1 MLSSLWPFCASA
13 ASLQQ
18 SSPSGC
24 NPLGQSITCLCW
36 GHPFPA
42 AIRSEDPR
50 QVGQSY
56 GSCDRK
62 DLERLHRHLPS
73 GEQIR
78 QTRRRCLSS
87 RQPRPR
93 AIARRLR
100 NCAAARR
107 DWRSSLWR
115 TGAPAVSAGNYQL
128 STRRSPQKSWRCDG
142 GGTPRTAGAAALTRC
157 RLVKSR
163 WEGDARLRT
172 MNPCLALPS

>member
-62 DLERLHRHLPS
+62 DLERLHRQLPS

-87 RQPRPR
+87 RQPRG
-93 AIARRLR
+93 
-100 NCAAARR
+100 CATVRPPGE
-107 DWRSSLWR
+107 
-115 TGAPAVSAGNYQL
+115 TGAALFGEPALPLFLQEIISYRHGV
-128 STRRSPQKSWRCDG
+128 RRRNPGVRRRGDG
-142 GGTPRTAGAAALTRC
+142 KNSGC
-157 RLVKSR
+157 RRPDPLQIGKSR

-172 MNPCLALPS
+172 MNPCLALRS